1 MMQMNQFVTATTILK
16 MFIIVYVKLHNFVNI
31 SFPIT
36 LIILIPR
43 KNVGLNVFS
52 DENNIQ

>member
-1 MMQMNQFVTATTILK
+1 MMQMNQSVTATTILK

>member
-1 MMQMNQFVTATTILK
+1 MMQMNQSVTATTILK
-16 MFIIVYVKLHNFVNI
+16 MFTIVYVKLHNFVNI